1 MSHFWGKLVRMIPK
15 FPGTP
20 EEAKVNTQSHS
31 WRVVH
36 LTDRFN
42 EVSDPTLK
50 VTECSR
56 CGVLATHHASSY
68 PCGTPPEE
76 LSLEQ
81 LVNEKGPTLKP

>member
-15 FPGTP
+15 FTGTP

-31 WRVVH
+31 WRVVR
-36 LTDRFN
+36 LADRFN

-56 CGVLATHHASSY
+56 CGVLADHGAANY
-68 PCGTPPEE
+68 PCGAPPEE